1 MMILIIIIIITNSA
15 SASARQ
21 ATAGRRP
28 CIIAI
33 ITASIGRSSI
43 IVRRFGHGRRSSCN
57 GYRCVW
63 GGCARAHFH
72 YHRFHYY
79 LGGGEVHR
87 GGAHGALA
95 GQEREL
101 AAGDGGKDVDMPRL
115 GGLVGGRIA
124 DLRWVFLA

>member
-15 SASARQ
+15 SALARQ
-21 ATAGRRP
+21 ATAGRCP

-33 ITASIGRSSI
+33 ITASISGSSI
-43 IVRRFGHGRRSSCN
+43 IVRRFWIRTSFAMQRI
-57 GYRCVW
+57 
-63 GGCARAHFH
+63 RAHFH